1 MKDRIKVWSPKG
13 GDGIEVYAADA
24 GRLVM
29 SGWTTVEPLESVV
42 EAAAETDEIETDEGF
57 DYGNN

>member
-29 SGWTTVEPLESVV
+29 NGWTTVEPKVV
-42 EAAAETDEIETDEGF
+42 EAAAETDEIETEEGF